1 MRTASWLWL
10 AMCLVLCNRCEAGQM
25 FRFDLQSLA
34 YMSSAAIEGDVIAD
48 ETIHWVDKLSVKIT
62 RVYAGEIKQGDTITV
77 GLSAFSKVGKDAFD
91 WGRFG
96 KGDHLILF
104 IEPVTQ
110 QSWKE
115 DGIPYWPVASGLVLI
130 SDEHATGVSQQRNPG
145 PYVNDINEGN
155 ADKFR
160 EKVAD
165 AVKWSVAF
173 KQQLD
178 KKRPDVE
185 WLLKQLKARPE
196 IKPDAW
202 GVRDEIAV
210 ILCGAIA
217 ETGDK
222 AAIEKARTIRIDYF
236 ERQILDL
243 PANPGPSDAR

>member
-1 MRTASWLWL
+1 
-10 AMCLVLCNRCEAGQM
+10 M

-48 ETIHWVDKLSVKIT
+48 ESIHWVDKLSVKVT
-62 RVYAGEIKQGDTITV
+62 RVYAGGIKQGDTITV

-91 WGRFG
+91 YGRFG
-96 KGDHLILF
+96 KGDRLILF

-145 PYVNDINEGN
+145 PYVNDIDVGN

-160 EKVAD
+160 EKVD
-165 AVKWSVAF
+165 EAVKWSVGF

-178 KKRPDVE
+178 KKRQDVD
-185 WLLKQLKARPE
+185 WLLKQLEARPE

-217 ETGDK
+217 GTGDK
-222 AAIEKARTIRIDYF
+222 EAIEKARTIRTDHL
-236 ERQILDL
+236 ECQILDL
-243 PANPGPSDAR
+243 PANSRPKDER